1 MAKVPYSKLKCK
13 INDSIKEV
21 KLNDEVTIE
30 VKQYLPIQ
38 EKLELI
44 GRVIEFAHEEDRS
57 FSNPVKA
64 QVIST
69 IEIICAYTNIV
80 FTDKQKENIPKL
92 YDSLFSSGM
101 MEIILENIPV
111 GELNIIEDG
120 IKDSI
125 KAVYEYQNS
134 ILGVLETVNT
144 DYSNL
149 NIDLEDIQNKI
160 NDPNSLELVKN
171 VLTKLN

>member
-21 KLNDEVTIE
+21 KLNDEITIE

-44 GRVIEFAHEEDRS
+44 GRVIEFAHEEDKS

-64 QVIST
+64 QVISA
-69 IEIICAYTNIV
+69 IEIICAYTNLV
-80 FTDKQKENIPKL
+80 FTDKQKEDVPKL

-101 MEIILENIPV
+101 MEIIFENIPV
-111 GELNIIEDG
+111 GELDIIEDG

-134 ILGVLETVNT
+134 VLGVLETVKA
-144 DYSNL
+144 DYSETAFNIEELQKKLSNPENL
-149 NIDLEDIQNKI
+149 
-160 NDPNSLELVKN
+160 SLIKGILSN
-171 VLTKLN
+171 LG